1 LNKEEQKMK
10 ATLPKIALFLLSI
23 LMLPALTSAD
33 EGEHVC
39 QNKKWTGSYL
49 QPLDFY
55 GPGSFVFRW
64 NFSRDGTLVASNTA
78 APEDAANSGTI
89 TPIQGSWE
97 CREDGKIVAT
107 YTYARYNGNWS
118 VLDHVRM
125 TALVTIEDENTLRR
139 TALVARFYQ
148 PGENVTDPDA
158 GARYVVP
165 VTQGWELH
173 RLRPTEQ
180 DLQDLL

>member
-1 LNKEEQKMK
+1 MK
-10 ATLPKIALFLLSI
+10 TSLRLAALTLLSVFT
-23 LMLPALTSAD
+23 LATNAVAD
-33 EGEHVC
+33 DGETNHVC

-49 QPLDFY
+49 QALNFY

-64 NFSRDGTLVASNTA
+64 NFDRDGTLVASNTA

-97 CREDGKIVAT
+97 CREDGKIIAT

-158 GARYVVP
+158 GARFVVP